1 MQLGNAGSLSAGVQY
16 YWQDEYYS
24 RIFNGVTDTIEE
36 WDVWNATLRFTP
48 EQGNWYVEL
57 WGRNLGDDDFVTGQ
71 YRIDASS
78 GLGTNQFLL
87 DPRTYSVTLD
97 YAF

>member
-1 MQLGNAGSLSAGVQY
+1 MGSLRAGVNY
-16 YWQDEYYS
+16 FWQDSYYS
-24 RIFNGVTDTIEE
+24 RVYNGVTDSIDE

-48 EQGNWYVEL
+48 AGGKWFVEL
-57 WGRNLGDDDFVTGQ
+57 WGRNLSDDDYVTGQ

-87 DPRTYSVTLD
+87 DPRTYGITLD
-97 YAF
+97 YQF